1 MIAGGDAMSCKT
13 VKFPAEAEVGMA
25 MVVLIFANPEKDFP
39 RSLGSGMTRDS
50 MASGV
55 FARRRFVLMGS
66 KKMQ

>member
-25 MVVLIFANPEKDFP
+25 IVALISAKPEKDFP
-39 RSLGSGMTRDS
+39 HSLGSGMTCDS
-50 MASGV
+50 MASGAFV
-55 FARRRFVLMGS
+55 RGRFILRGS